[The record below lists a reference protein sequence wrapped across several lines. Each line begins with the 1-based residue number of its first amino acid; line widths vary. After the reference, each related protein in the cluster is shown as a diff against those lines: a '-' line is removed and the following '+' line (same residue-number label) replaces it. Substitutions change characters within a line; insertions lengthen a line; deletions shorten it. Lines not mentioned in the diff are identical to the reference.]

1 MTLSQRVRQVLTIDP
16 DSSAIITADRS
27 MPWSYINGITDEIE
41 NVIAPLGAMTGL
53 SIGLIARNRAS
64 HVAAIAA
71 CLAGGNCLVTL
82 SPMFSDSALASDIS
96 TLRLHVIIG
105 DRDDLKRPGI
115 LEAALATGAAIIE
128 TNDDPNHALLTVRDI
143 DVKAD
148 FGVRNGVAIEMLS
161 SGTTGVPK
169 RISLTFD
176 NLEAAMGPA
185 APRSTRSANT
195 ELTLQARPA
204 LVWLPIVHISGMY
217 FVIEAIYSARPT
229 ILMERFDVEQWSS
242 YVQSYG
248 VRLAHLNPTAM
259 RMILEANI
267 EPSRLSSLRAIRGGT
282 AATPPELQVAFENR
296 FGVPVLTTY
305 GATEFTGAIVSWSPE
320 DHRVYGRS
328 KIGSSGRAHPG
339 VELRVV
345 DPESGDALS
354 SGQEGILEIRA
365 PQAAGK
371 VSSWSRTT
379 DIAVIDTD
387 DFLWI
392 KGRADDAIL
401 RGGFKIHPEKIV
413 AALEEH
419 PDVYEAAVVG
429 IADDRLGAVP
439 VAAVTLTNDAGVQ
452 SPESLIDFLRTKL
465 TAYEVPRKLLIID
478 ALPLT
483 PSMKVDRPA
492 LRSLFSE

>member
-1 MTLSQRVRQVLTIDP
+1 MSVSQRIQQVLTIDP
-16 DSSAIITADRS
+16 ASTAIITADRS
-27 MPWSYINGITDEIE
+27 FPWGYISEIANE
-41 NVIAPLGAMTGL
+41 LVNAVAPLGTMTGL
-53 SIGLIARNRAS
+53 SVGLIARNRAS
-64 HVAAIAA
+64 HVAVIAA
-71 CLAGGNCLVTL
+71 CLASGNCLVTL
-82 SPMFSDSALASDIS
+82 SPMFSDSALATDI
-96 TLRLHVIIG
+96 TALGLHVIIG
-105 DRDDLKRPGI
+105 DRNDLNRPGI

-128 TNDDPNHALLTVRDI
+128 TSEKPDPALVAVRDI
-143 DVKAD
+143 DVSAD
-148 FGVRNGVAIEMLS
+148 FHVRSDVAIEMLS
-161 SGTTGVPK
+161 SGTTGAPK

-176 NLEAAMGPA
+176 NLEAALGPA
-185 APRSTRSANT
+185 APRSTRPMSGEVRA
-195 ELTLQARPA
+195 QDRPA

-217 FVIEAIYSARPT
+217 FVAEAIYSARPT
-229 ILMERFDVEQWSS
+229 ILMERFDVEQWSA
-242 YVQSYG
+242 YVEQHQ

-267 EPSRLSSLRAIRGGT
+267 EPSRLSSLRVIRGGT

-320 DHRVYGRS
+320 DHRVYGR
-328 KIGSSGRAHPG
+328 AHPG

-371 VSSWSRTT
+371 ASSWSRTT

-392 KGRADDAIL
+392 RGRADDAIL